1 MQFDI
6 NQLKSIF
13 LNSTFISDIIYLTE
27 IDSTNTYA
35 RQFNNRDNLL
45 ILTDYQSEGRG
56 RYGRIWQS
64 EPGKNLT
71 YSIKKKFNI
80 DKKEAQFINFFFTLC
95 TIEAINEFLMNNFAG
110 IQYELELKW
119 PNDILLN
126 KKKLCGFLIQEDS
139 AEGSYIIGCGLNVNQ
154 EEFSKDF
161 ELKTTSLKNTF
172 HIDFDLYELLE
183 TIIRKTDNLMYLIM
197 DKCFDG
203 IFEKWLKYFKM
214 RGNEI
219 VYTNSAKFIRKAK
232 VIDIQKDGGLQII
245 ENEVFKVIYSGDI
258 RILYQN

>member
-6 NQLKSIF
+6 NYLKSII

-35 RQFNNRDNLL
+35 RQFNNQDNLL
-45 ILTDYQSEGRG
+45 IITNYQSEGRG

-95 TIEAINEFLMNNFAG
+95 TIEALNEFLMNNFAG
-110 IQYELELKW
+110 IQYDLELKW
-119 PNDILLN
+119 PNDLLLN

-139 AEGSYIIGCGLNVNQ
+139 EAGSYIIGCGLNVNQ

-161 ELKTTSLKNTF
+161 DFKTTSLKNIF
-172 HIDFDLYELLE
+172 HTDFDLNELLAA
-183 TIIRKTDNLMYLIM
+183 IIRKTDDLLHLIM
-197 DKCFDG
+197 DKCFDD
-203 IFEKWLKYFKM
+203 IFNRWHKYFKM
-214 RGNEI
+214 KDKEI
-219 VYTNSAKFIRKAK
+219 VYTNSAKFMGKAK